1 MIDEGIRN
9 GDYVIIEYAS
19 TARSNQIV
27 VALIDENDVTLKR
40 IQYPKKG
47 CIRLVPAN
55 KSMQAKEYAA
65 ERITIQGVL
74 IGQVRFYA

>member
-9 GDYVIIEYAS
+9 GDYVVIEYAS

-40 IQYPKKG
+40 IQYPKKDY
-47 CIRLVPAN
+47 IRLVPAN
-55 KSMQAKEYAA
+55 KAMQAKEYSA
-65 ERITIQGVL
+65 ERITIQGIL
-74 IGQVRFYA
+74 IGQVRLYE